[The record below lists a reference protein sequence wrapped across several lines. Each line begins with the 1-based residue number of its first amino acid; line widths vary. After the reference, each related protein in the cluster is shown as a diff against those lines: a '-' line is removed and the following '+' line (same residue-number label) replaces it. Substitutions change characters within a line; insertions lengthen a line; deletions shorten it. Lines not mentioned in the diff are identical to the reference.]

1 MRHLIVV
8 ILILSVAL
16 AGCSNVKVYK
26 FKKDRVDQRNEG
38 NRGYLLGTPPP
49 APVVRDV
56 PKRTMIGVD
65 IEIPVLPGEKVE
77 LLPEEEVRYEEETII
92 EMKGPAPLVGGPT
105 VKMKEEES
113 EEEESEEEWIK

>member
-26 FKKDRVDQRNEG
+26 FKKDRVDQRVEG

-56 PKRTMIGVD
+56 PKRTMIGIDV
-65 IEIPVLPGEKVE
+65 EIPVLPGEKVE
-77 LLPEEEVRYEEETII
+77 LLPEEGVRYEEETII
-92 EMKGPAPLVGGPT
+92 EMKGPLPSASEKKEAV
-105 VKMKEEES
+105 KEES
-113 EEEESEEEWIK
+113 KEEWIK